1 MVFSKFP
8 TMHFLCIAAF
18 VAVGAI
24 AGNVDVAMDRKKL
37 RSIQMRTDGQ
47 IKMYLDAFDIH
58 YNKGTSRAE
67 LQELAYKENVVERW
81 DEKHRKGSRIMY
93 KEEGVN
99 YSDVK
104 NPRKKQIL
112 ESLADMGIHPDSHT
126 DMETLKYLL
135 SSARD
140 LHVTIGENR
149 HYNDE
154 F

>member
-1 MVFSKFP
+1 
-8 TMHFLCIAAF
+8 
-18 VAVGAI
+18 
-24 AGNVDVAMDRKKL
+24 
-37 RSIQMRTDGQ
+37 
-47 IKMYLDAFDIH
+47 
-58 YNKGTSRAE
+58 
-67 LQELAYKENVVERW
+67 
-81 DEKHRKGSRIMY
+81 MY